1 VWTQPPLGLLY
12 SPQTV
17 FQGNF
22 SPQTLGGGLFHWSV
36 KRHGTAEQHGRT
48 DFLSTSLRKVEN
60 TLAFMS
66 ALPAANRT
74 LFGCQS
80 IDKTVLL
87 IGFLSCLDA
96 HQFMSSS
103 NEQIQMDLAPLATAN
118 LFSKGLQRTC
128 VAARLIL
135 RTTRVGFQIVWD
147 GLAGLLSLVHTYA
160 LRS

>member
-22 SPQTLGGGLFHWSV
+22 SPQTLGGGLCHRVSQP
-36 KRHGTAEQHGRT
+36 KRQGEGKT

-80 IDKTVLL
+80 IDRTVLL

-96 HQFMSSS
+96 HQFISSS
-103 NEQIQMDLAPLATAN
+103 KEQMQMDLAPLATAN

-135 RTTRVGFQIVWD
+135 RTTRVGFQIVCD